1 MTIFLDRAKETTT
14 TTGSSDLVLAGA
26 AAGYQALPS
35 SATADFYYCV
45 AHQSADE
52 WETGIGNASSGSL
65 VRGTI
70 LDGTSGAGVAVSF
83 SAGTKD
89 VFCTFPAVMI
99 QSAKPTGI
107 ATQTTSD
114 NTPTA
119 VTVTLTPL
127 PPQAG
132 GLKFLFVRYSV
143 VAYKTSGGETRK
155 AWDGTLV
162 YADGVGATD
171 TPTVIHDPD
180 TTGWAISADISS
192 DALVV
197 TVTGEAASSTYWK
210 VTASVESSQENGV

>member
-1 MTIFLDRAKETTT
+1 MIFLDRAKETTT

-26 AAGYQALPS
+26 EPGYQSLPGSFS
-35 SATADFYYCV
+35 SDFYYCI
-45 AHQSADE
+45 AHQSDDQ
-52 WETGIGNASSGSL
+52 WETGIGNAATGSL
-65 VRGTI
+65 VRNTI
-70 LDGTSGAGVAVSF
+70 LDGSSGTGVAVSF

-107 ATQTTSD
+107 ATITTSN
-114 NTPTA
+114 NTPTNI
-119 VTVTLTPL
+119 TVTLTPP
-127 PPQAG
+127 PPQSG

-143 VAYKTSGGETRK
+143 VAYIGDTLK

-162 YADGVGATD
+162 YAYGVGATD
-171 TPTVIHDPD
+171 TPTVIYDPD

-192 DALVV
+192 DAFVV

-210 VTASVESSQENGV
+210 VTASVEISEEKGV

>member
-1 MTIFLDRAKETTT
+1 MGIVFKDRAKETTT

-26 AAGYQALPS
+26 EPGYQLLPRSFS
-35 SATADFYYCV
+35 SDFYYCI
-45 AHQSADE
+45 AHQSDDQ

-65 VRGTI
+65 VRNTI
-70 LDGTSGAGVAVSF
+70 LDGSSGAGVAVSF

-127 PPQAG
+127 PPHAG

-143 VAYKTSGGETRK
+143 IAYNGSTMK
-155 AWDGTLV
+155 AWDGTLL
-162 YADGVGATD
+162 YATGVGATD
-171 TPTVIHDPD
+171 TPTVIYDPD
-180 TTGWAISADISS
+180 TNGWAIAADIST
-192 DALVV
+192 DQFVV
-197 TVTGEAASSTYWK
+197 TVTGDATYSTYWK
-210 VTASVESSQENGV
+210 VTATVDCSQENGV